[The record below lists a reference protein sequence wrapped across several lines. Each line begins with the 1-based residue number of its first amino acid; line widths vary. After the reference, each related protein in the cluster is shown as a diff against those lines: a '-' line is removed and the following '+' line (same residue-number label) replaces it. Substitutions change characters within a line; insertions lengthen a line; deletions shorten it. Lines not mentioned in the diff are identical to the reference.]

1 MGFILFFKFWF
12 GEGERVELY
21 IHEEKKKKKFPT
33 YPLKK
38 GRFSIVIER
47 WAPTKCVLLYMN
59 PLISTP
65 LKKKVLLL

>member
-21 IHEEKKKKKFPT
+21 IHEKKKKKSPT

-38 GRFSIVIER
+38 GRFSIVIEQ

-65 LKKKVLLL
+65 